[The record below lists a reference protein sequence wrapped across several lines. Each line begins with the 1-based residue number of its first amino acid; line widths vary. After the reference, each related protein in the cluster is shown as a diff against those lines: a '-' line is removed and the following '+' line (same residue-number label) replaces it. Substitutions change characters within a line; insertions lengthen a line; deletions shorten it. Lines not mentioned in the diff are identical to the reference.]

1 MKANIGQPRGVGN
14 PGASTGG
21 KHDGVGGDDLVAD
34 LDLFVSYET
43 GVVGEDGD
51 IVERP
56 PVFLATSG
64 DRVNT
69 AEDAFNNLGP
79 PDVVDVGIDTERT
92 CGAHGFHDRSWV
104 DEHLRWDTPAVQACT
119 AEHVSFHDGNV
130 PVREVFGQDR
140 VS

>member
-1 MKANIGQPRGVGN
+1 MSGN
-14 PGASTGG
+14 PGASSGR